1 MSQSSSSRCIHA
13 HTKDAK
19 GQYLLSFRTRI
30 CDSQC
35 AFLSWKILNT
45 IVYISCITGP
55 SLPSSNST
63 SDPKLR
69 VILLVPQQF
78 EPSSVILS
86 TYKISYDKLQN
97 NCDTSGYPNENHNE
111 CQDVKSYHGV
121 TAKHTTCSTKCP
133 NESKK
138 TKNHLIKKPKTNT
151 TSKH

>member
-111 CQDVKSYHGV
+111 CEDVKSYHGV